1 LLETSFFM
9 LRLLLIRL
17 IYEKEINIESVYQSN
32 IVKAL
37 LLSIQKIFSDTV
49 QNILFRIIK

>member
-1 LLETSFFM
+1 M

>member
-1 LLETSFFM
+1 MLETSFFM